1 MQHDDFFETVKD
13 DSHSGLNCNWMK
25 LSGLKR
31 VGKIIDD
38 GGGNDSG
45 HVPESFESLIPAN
58 SDECAIIDLSLEE
71 EPRDTD
77 EPSPPLRRS
86 ERTRKMTEEGRKR

>member
-13 DSHSGLNCNWMK
+13 DSHSGLNCSWMK

-38 GGGNDSG
+38 GGGKDSG
-45 HVPESFESLIPAN
+45 CVSESFEPSIPAN
-58 SDECAIIDLSLEE
+58 SDEGAIID
-71 EPRDTD
+71 
-77 EPSPPLRRS
+77 
-86 ERTRKMTEEGRKR
+86 